1 MVVDNYK
8 DTQSDRYSLGTE
20 KRLIYSVDLKVP
32 TKLENLFFTV
42 NFNYIKFSNAGIE
55 MIDDYIYEGVNSK
68 KISLDFGIF
77 YNFPKILK

>member
-1 MVVDNYK
+1 M
-8 DTQSDRYSLGTE
+8 
-20 KRLIYSVDLKVP
+20 P

-77 YNFPKILK
+77 YNFPKIFKIKKNYENDFQEKDYL